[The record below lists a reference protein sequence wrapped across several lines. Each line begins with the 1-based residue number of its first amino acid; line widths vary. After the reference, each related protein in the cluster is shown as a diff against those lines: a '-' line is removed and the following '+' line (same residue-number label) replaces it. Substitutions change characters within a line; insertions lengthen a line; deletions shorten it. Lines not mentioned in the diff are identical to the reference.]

1 MARTKTAGTEGL
13 DDDFLERARD
23 CADFLYDA
31 DDLLLISHIDADGL
45 TSAGVASTALERAG
59 TEHETRFSKQLDEE
73 DLEEIEKAGHDV
85 VLFTDF
91 GSGLLD
97 EIEER
102 DFTPVVAD
110 HHQPSE
116 AGECEYHLNPLLF
129 DIDGSSELSGAGT
142 AYVLGRALEENEG
155 ENKDLAALAVVGAV
169 GDMQNQGGGLSGANT
184 AIVNEG
190 VEAGVIEAKQDLLLF
205 GRQTRP
211 LPKLLEYSTD
221 VFIPGIS
228 KNSTGA
234 KELLGDAG
242 VEAKNDE
249 GWRTWA
255 ELDETER
262 ENLTNALFRR
272 CVERGV
278 DSSAIEELVGE
289 TYTLLNEKPRTEL
302 RDASEFSTLLNSTAR
317 YERADV
323 GFAVCK
329 GDRGEALTEARELL
343 RGHRRNLRNGVEFVG
358 KNGVTKLEN
367 VQYFDAGDE
376 IQDTIVGIIAGMSYS
391 KSAVDRS
398 KPIVAF
404 ADADEEGEKKVSS
417 RGTKSLVRSGL
428 NLAEVM
434 SECSQAVGGEGG
446 GHDIAA
452 GATIP
457 EDSIEEFIE
466 EVDAKVEEQIS

>member
-1 MARTKTAGTEGL
+1 MEKAGIGGL
-13 DDDFLERARD
+13 DDGFLERASE
-23 CADFLYDA
+23 CAEFLRDA

-45 TSAGVASTALERAG
+45 TSAGVASTALDRADVA
-59 TEHETRFSKQLDEE
+59 HETRFSKQLDDE
-73 DLEEIEKAGHDV
+73 DLNEIEEAGHDI

-97 EIEER
+97 EIEGR
-102 DFTPVVAD
+102 DFEPVVAD

-116 AGECEYHLNPLLF
+116 GGDCEYHLNPLLF
-129 DIDGSSELSGAGT
+129 DIDGSAELSGAGT
-142 AYVLGRALEENEG
+142 AYVLARALGDDN
-155 ENKDLAALAVVGAV
+155 NKDLAALAVVGAV
-169 GDMQNQGGGLSGANT
+169 GDMQNKGGGLSGANT
-184 AIVNEG
+184 AVVNEG
-190 VEAGVIEAKQDLLLF
+190 VEAGVLEAKQDLLLF

-221 VFIPGIS
+221 VFVPGVS
-228 KNSTGA
+228 KNSAGA
-234 KELLGDAG
+234 KRLLEEAS
-242 VEAKNDE
+242 VEAKDDD
-249 GWRTWA
+249 GWRYWVDLS
-255 ELDETER
+255 EGER
-262 ENLTNALFRR
+262 QRLMNALFEK
-272 CVERGV
+272 CMQNGV
-278 DSSAIEELVGE
+278 DSSDIERLVGE
-289 TYTLLNEKPRTEL
+289 TYTLLEEKPRTEL

-329 GDRGEALTEARELL
+329 EDRGEALAQARELL
-343 RGHRRNLRNGVEFVG
+343 RGHRRNLRDGVEFVG
-358 KNGVTKLEN
+358 RNGVTKLEN

-391 KSAVDRS
+391 KSAVDRG

-404 ADADEEGEKKVSS
+404 ADVEDEGEKKVSS
-417 RGTKSLVRSGL
+417 RGTKRLVRKGL

-434 SECSQAVGGEGG
+434 SECSQAVGGDGG

-457 EDSIEEFIE
+457 EESVDDFVE
-466 EVDAKVEEQIS
+466 EVDSKVEEQMS

>member
-1 MARTKTAGTEGL
+1 MTGTDEL
-13 DDDFLERARD
+13 DDGFLERARE
-23 CADFLYDA
+23 CADFLREA
-31 DDLLLISHIDADGL
+31 DDLLLVSHIDADGL
-45 TSAGVASTALERAG
+45 TSAGIASTALDRAG
-59 TEHETRFSKQLDEE
+59 IAHETQFSKQLDED
-73 DLEEIEKAGHDV
+73 DLNEIEREGYDV

-97 EIEER
+97 DIVDR
-102 DFTPVVAD
+102 GFTPVVAD

-116 AGECEYHLNPLLF
+116 EGDCEYHLNPLLF

-142 AYVLGRALEENEG
+142 AYVLARALEEDED
-155 ENKDLAALAVVGAV
+155 ENRDLAALAVVGAV
-169 GDMQNQGGGLSGANT
+169 GDMQNKGGGLSGANT

-190 VEAGVIEAKQDLLLF
+190 IEAGVLEAKQDLLLF

-221 VFIPGIS
+221 VFVPGVS
-228 KNSTGA
+228 KNSAGA
-234 KELLGDAG
+234 KQLLEEAG
-242 VEAKNDE
+242 VEAKDDE
-249 GWRTWA
+249 GWRYWVD
-255 ELDETER
+255 LDETER
-262 ENLTNALFRR
+262 QRLMNALFEKCMRNG
-272 CVERGV
+272 VNSSDIER
-278 DSSAIEELVGE
+278 LVGE
-289 TYTLLNEKPRTEL
+289 TYTLLKEEPRTEL

-329 GDRGEALTEARELL
+329 GDRGEALAEARELL
-343 RGHRRNLRNGVEFVG
+343 RGHRRNLRAGVEFVG
-358 KNGVTKLEN
+358 ENGVTKLEN

-391 KSAVDRS
+391 TSAVDRG

-404 ADADEEGEKKVSS
+404 ADVEDEGEKKVSS
-417 RGTKSLVRSGL
+417 RGTKRLVRRGL

-446 GHDIAA
+446 GHDVAA

-457 EDSIEEFIE
+457 EERVEEFVD
-466 EVDAKVEEQIS
+466 EVDAKVGEQMS

>member
-1 MARTKTAGTEGL
+1 MEDL
-13 DDDFLERARD
+13 DDGFLERARE
-23 CADFLYDA
+23 CAEFLREA

-45 TSAGVASTALERAG
+45 TSAGIASTALDRAG
-59 TEHETRFSKQLDEE
+59 VEHETQFSKQLDDE
-73 DLEEIEKAGHDV
+73 DLNEIENAGRDV

-91 GSGLLD
+91 GSGILD
-97 EIEER
+97 EVVER

-110 HHQPSE
+110 HHQPSPD
-116 AGECEYHLNPLLF
+116 GDCEYHLNPLLF
-129 DIDGSSELSGAGT
+129 DIDGSAEISGAGT
-142 AYVLGRALEENEG
+142 AYVLARALETDGVDNR
-155 ENKDLAALAVVGAV
+155 DLAALAVVGAV
-169 GDMQNQGGGLSGANT
+169 GDMQNQGGGLSGANR
-184 AIVNEG
+184 VVVGEG
-190 VEAGVIEAKQDLLLF
+190 VEAEVLEAKQDLLLF

-228 KNSTGA
+228 KNSSGA
-234 KELLGDAG
+234 KELLEEAG
-242 VEAKNDE
+242 IEAKNGD
-249 GWRTWA
+249 GWRRWVDLS
-255 ELDETER
+255 EVER
-262 ENLTNALFRR
+262 ERLTNALFRK

-278 DSSAIEELVGE
+278 DSSEIEELVGE
-289 TYTLLNEKPRTEL
+289 TYTLLNEEPGTEL

-329 GDRGEALTEARELL
+329 GDRGEALAEARELL
-343 RGHRRNLRNGVEFVG
+343 RGHRRNLRNGVEYVG
-358 KNGVTKLEN
+358 KNGVTKLDN

-391 KSAVDRS
+391 KSCVDRS
-398 KPIVAF
+398 KPVVAF
-404 ADADEEGEKKVSS
+404 ADTDEEGEKKVSS
-417 RGTKSLVRSGL
+417 RATKSLVRRGL

-434 SECSQAVGGEGG
+434 SECSSAVGGDGG

-457 EDSIEEFIE
+457 ESAVQEFVD
-466 EVDAKVEEQIS
+466 EVDAVVEEQIS